1 VVGFGRHLELGL
13 AKNFAAFL
21 SHCAPHEPAALPAF
35 RVLQRKTVRIERFVS
50 TCRVIGIGARQRF
63 ARSNA

>member
-1 VVGFGRHLELGL
+1 
-13 AKNFAAFL
+13 L
-21 SHCAPHEPAALPAF
+21 SHSAPHEHAALPTF

>member
-1 VVGFGRHLELGL
+1 MRRPRMSERKL
-13 AKNFAAFL
+13 
-21 SHCAPHEPAALPAF
+21 AALLLASPTRSMLVF
-35 RVLQRKTVRIERFVS
+35 PMLRRKTVRIGRFVS